1 MGPFRRRL
9 YALYQAEGA
18 RQALL
23 VETVH
28 GMRTV
33 KSLAM
38 EPLQGRV
45 WDDRC
50 AQSVSMRFGVE
61 KISRRRPVASPD
73 FSRR

>member
-1 MGPFRRRL
+1 VKASLKLTCLVLAFTALTGVVVTLLVGPVRRRL
-9 YALYQAEGA
+9 YGLYQAEGA

-23 VETVH
+23 DEAVH

-45 WDDRC
+45 WDDR
-50 AQSVSMRFGVE
+50 
-61 KISRRRPVASPD
+61 
-73 FSRR
+73 